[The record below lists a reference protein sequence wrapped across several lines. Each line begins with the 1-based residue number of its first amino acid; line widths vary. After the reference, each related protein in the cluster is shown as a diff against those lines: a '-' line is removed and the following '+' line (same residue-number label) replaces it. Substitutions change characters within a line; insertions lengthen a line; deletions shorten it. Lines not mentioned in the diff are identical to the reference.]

1 MFGHR
6 DARGKD
12 RETLTHV
19 FFSENKIS
27 VSEHLN
33 LRECSS
39 SIDADMEK
47 FLLFFFSG
55 HVLLS
60 SNPENC
66 GIICILLSK
75 DLNKFNQT
83 DV

>member
-27 VSEHLN
+27 VSEHLD

-47 FLLFFFSG
+47 FLLFFFLVMSFYPLTQKT
-55 HVLLS
+55 V
-60 SNPENC
+60 
-66 GIICILLSK
+66 
-75 DLNKFNQT
+75 
-83 DV
+83 V